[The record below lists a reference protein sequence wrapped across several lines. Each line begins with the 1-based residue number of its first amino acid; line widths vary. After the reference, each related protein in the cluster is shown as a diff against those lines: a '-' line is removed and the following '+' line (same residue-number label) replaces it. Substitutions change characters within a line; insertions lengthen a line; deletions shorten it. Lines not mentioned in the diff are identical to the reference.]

1 MNLLFH
7 LMGFLHRE
15 DLVELAPDDQNLLP
29 QVEIDSLYDDVLY
42 LTSWFGQAVP
52 EAEERAGSLPRW

>member
-1 MNLLFH
+1 MR
-7 LMGFLHRE
+7 FLHRE

>member
-7 LMGFLHRE
+7 LVGFLHRE

-29 QVEIDSLYDDVLY
+29 QVEIDSFYDDDDALSYCLVRSGR
-42 LTSWFGQAVP
+42 T
-52 EAEERAGSLPRW
+52 